1 MPGKGGL
8 ATGVIVAGFGC
19 GALVFNQIQAKLIE
33 PTEDELN
40 AMKEK
45 ALPITGDLK
54 GSYACI
60 VIIDSQGY
68 WLYSS

>member
-1 MPGKGGL
+1 MILAGIYLVLQIIGL
-8 ATGVIVAGFGC
+8 LIVA
-19 GALVFNQIQAKLIE
+19 E